1 MPLIF
6 NLCKPCPLT
15 NSLIIFMKRT
25 IEVELRLTNQND
37 LETLFLFQLDED
49 ANYLAAFTSKNPSDK
64 NAYLEK
70 WTRLLSDEKVNIRTV
85 FLENEIAGSIAKF
98 EMEGD
103 TEITYWIGKEF
114 WGKGIASSALKKFLE
129 IEKTRP
135 IFGRIAFDNLG
146 SKKVLENC
154 GFSKI
159 GNEKGFSNAR
169 GIEIKEFIY
178 ELK

>member
-1 MPLIF
+1 
-6 NLCKPCPLT
+6 
-15 NSLIIFMKRT
+15 MKRT
-25 IEVELRLTNQND
+25 IEIELKHTNQND
-37 LETLFLFQLDED
+37 LETLFLFQLDKD

-64 NAYLEK
+64 NAYIEK
-70 WTRLLSDEKVNIRTV
+70 WTRLFSDEKINIRTI
-85 FLENEIAGSIAKF
+85 LLKKEIVGSIAKF
-98 EMEGD
+98 EMEGNA
-103 TEITYWIGKEF
+103 EITYWIGKEF
-114 WGKGIASSALKKFLE
+114 WGKGIASNALKQFLE

-159 GNEKGFSNAR
+159 GNEKGFANAR
-169 GIEIKEFIY
+169 EKEIEEFIY

>member
-1 MPLIF
+1 
-6 NLCKPCPLT
+6 
-15 NSLIIFMKRT
+15 MKRT
-25 IEVELRLTNQND
+25 IEIELRHTNQND

-70 WTRLLSDEKVNIRTV
+70 WTRLLSDEKVNIMTILFEKKIV
-85 FLENEIAGSIAKF
+85 GSITKY

-103 TEITYWIGKEF
+103 AEITYWVEKKF
-114 WGKGIASSALKKFLE
+114 WNKGIASSALKSFLE

-135 IFGRIAFDNLG
+135 LFGRIAFDNLG
-146 SKKVLENC
+146 SIKVLDSC

-159 GNEKGFSNAR
+159 GNDKGFANAR
-169 GIEIKEFIY
+169 EKEIEEFIY
-178 ELK
+178 KLN